1 LKFSFTIR
9 RITSAFLIVVFAL
22 SITPVIVLHN
32 LTANHTDVS
41 YADKNQKSNQVSKAG
56 IHCNCIN
63 FVAEAQFLN
72 DFAIINIATSRSFL
86 PVHIFYKES
95 FLSKDNFFAE
105 LRGPPLS
112 A

>member
-1 LKFSFTIR
+1 MKFSFTIR
-9 RITSAFLIVVFAL
+9 RIISAFLLVVFAL

-32 LTANHTDVS
+32 LTANHTDIS
-41 YADKNQKSNQVSKAG
+41 YADKNKKCNQVSRAG

-72 DFAIINIATSRSFL
+72 DFAIINIATPQSFL
-86 PVHIFYKES
+86 PVHIFYKELFIS
-95 FLSKDNFFAE
+95 RDNFFAE